1 MGRLQRRIKSKSAR
15 RRLIREIGYRDGGEG
30 FIKWTEDHVR
40 ISVYVDGISQWVPIG
55 ALSTECNPDT
65 GRSSW
70 MMWEEQKKI
79 ARECLRM
86 KNGKFIYRLIA
97 LCWMRGDGKSLFVCL
112 IQVWKFFC
120 FRKQQI
126 MLGANSK
133 DQVKFVH
140 FDIMRDIILNSPR
153 LLRIIGKKNVQEKEI
168 RLRDSMGNVVSVV
181 RSISTASGIVSNI
194 TGYTFS
200 EIFDMKSPKF
210 FTQLDGSTRN
220 VPNAL
225 GIIDSTVS
233 TKEHILYGLYQGWK
247 TGKSSTVFFSYRCS
261 PEADHTDFWNPE
273 MTQVQLDDYETK
285 FPPTEFAMYFRN
297 TWDAGGSRMFSKAQ
311 VHACHYV
318 GSGGYIGEYQL
329 IVKKLADAFEQKDKT
344 ETGTHFK
351 FSTATLLSDLI
362 ETDTLYTLIDERGMP
377 KHCTLRELNKLSE
390 KYDTDFSIIAGVDRA
405 DPMKKNVTHG
415 ARTIVTVIAKGL
427 PGSKTNPEMYKNMVD
442 SANKNYIYFLVH
454 LAHVEFSD
462 MNSIQDELEKCNDE
476 YDGIDA
482 LCAERW
488 GMWDIVN
495 WCDEKNINFEPI
507 MSSYN
512 VQKAFFSELYTVIVT
527 GRFKAPRICVPGH
540 KKGDI
545 LIEEMEIFDHSEL
558 GKFYGSPEKKERFG
572 RQDDCLFSLGCAMYG
587 GRFIT
592 LEDFRSRDSREFV
605 FSEKYGNNDL
615 VGMY

>member
-15 RRLIREIGYRDGGEG
+15 RRMKREIGYRDGGEG
-30 FIKWTEDHVR
+30 FIKWAEEHIR

-55 ALSTECNPDT
+55 TLSTECNPDT

-79 ARECLRM
+79 ARECLKM

-112 IQVWKFFC
+112 IQIWKFYC

-247 TGKSSTVFFSYRCS
+247 TGKSKTVYFSYRCS
-261 PEADHTDFWNPE
+261 PEADHNDFWNPE
-273 MTQVQLDDYETK
+273 MTQIQLDDYETK

-351 FSTATLLSDLI
+351 FSTESLLSDLI

-377 KHCTLRELNKLSE
+377 KHCTLQELNKLSD

-415 ARTIVTVIAKGL
+415 ARTIVTVLAKGL
-427 PGSKTNPEMYKNMVD
+427 PGSKTSPEMYKNMVD

-462 MNSIQDELEKCNDE
+462 INSIQDELEKCNDE

-495 WCDEKNINFEPI
+495 WCDEHNVGFEPI

-512 VQKAFFSELYTVIVT
+512 IQKAFFSELYTIVVT

-540 KKGDI
+540 KKDDI
-545 LIEEMEIFDHSEL
+545 FIEEMEIFDHSEL
-558 GKFYGSPEKKERFG
+558 GKFYGSPEKRERFG
-572 RQDDCLFSLGCAMYG
+572 RQDDSVFALGCAVYG

-615 VGMY
+615 VGTY